1 MIDSG
6 GGTGDVEVLAYV
18 NSNLIVIHENNQA
31 QELAKSSS
39 TSSSTAIPI
48 NPPLVP
54 SLNQE
59 IHVKISEETQTRK
72 IINSET
78 TGKWYSKSTFIEFD
92 EKSWIFTSKIGF

>member
-18 NSNLIVIHENNQA
+18 NSNLIVIHEA

-39 TSSSTAIPI
+39 SSTAI
-48 NPPLVP
+48 PPLVP

-59 IHVKISEETQTRK
+59 NHVKIKEETQTRK

-78 TGKWYSKSTFIEFD
+78 TGK
-92 EKSWIFTSKIGF
+92 